1 MQLPSGVVFHENG
14 NGPEKQS
21 ARPKPCFFLGR
32 LSNSVSGRSTLFG
45 GDRRLSREIS
55 DVDCQGSEKEQGK
68 ESGGKQK
75 EES

>member
-21 ARPKPCFFLGR
+21 VRPNRSFLLER
-32 LSNSVSGRSTLFG
+32 LSNSVFGRWTLLDA
-45 GDRRLSREIS
+45 DRRLSREIS

-68 ESGGKQK
+68 ESGDKQK